1 MTVRGPYTGSIDV
14 RRLYV
19 PGGSGA
25 VERASS
31 FVAGGSTGT
40 LMKRGQDVDAVLALD
55 VHGGHCSSR
64 GHRSSGG
71 SSSSS
76 SRGLSALT
84 RSALGRG
91 GHASVERGEL
101 VHHALVLLLLISV
114 NGLRVLAKIVE
125 TRELL
130 AAMAGEGAFAGV
142 FPAKGRSG
150 RGKGGRGEGAY
161 LMCLARCSLLLK
173 TILQSP

>member
-1 MTVRGPYTGSIDV
+1 MGWGCRSEFECWY
-14 RRLYV
+14 RRQGTRDFCKARCAV
-19 PGGSGA
+19 EGMCCSGGSG
-25 VERASS
+25 
-31 FVAGGSTGT
+31 
-40 LMKRGQDVDAVLALD
+40 
-55 VHGGHCSSR
+55 
-64 GHRSSGG
+64 
-71 SSSSS
+71 S

-91 GHASVERGEL
+91 GHAGVERGEL

-114 NGLRVLAKIVE
+114 NGLRVLAKVVE

-142 FPAKGRSG
+142 FPAKRRSG
-150 RGKGGRGEGAY
+150 RGEGGRGEGAY
-161 LMCLARCSLLLK
+161 LICLARCSLLLK